1 MFLTNIYIFSYY
13 FDLQSIIRLNV
24 EMVISSQTALINT
37 YEVMLSVSNMRMLSI
52 ANSTGRMI
60 LKIMFKNGL

>member
-13 FDLQSIIRLNV
+13 FDLQSIIRLDV

-37 YEVMLSVSNMRMLSI
+37 YEVMLSVSDMRMLSI
-52 ANSTGRMI
+52 KTIDFFS
-60 LKIMFKNGL
+60 K

>member
-37 YEVMLSVSNMRMLSI
+37 YEVMLSVSDMRMLSI
-52 ANSTGRMI
+52 KTIDFFS
-60 LKIMFKNGL
+60 K

>member
-37 YEVMLSVSNMRMLSI
+37 YEVMLSVSNMRMMSI